1 MKKIS
6 KQRRIGF
13 VSTRLSGTDGVTLET
28 YKWVHIL
35 ANLGHECFYF
45 AGESEFPAERSYV
58 IAEAHFNHPEIRNLN
73 VDLFDDYK
81 RSSETS
87 GRIQALRFHLKNHL
101 YKFVEKFDI
110 ELLIIENALSIPMN
124 IPLGLAITE
133 FGAETNLPIIA
144 HHHDFGWERSRFK
157 VSAASD
163 YQLGAFPPIL
173 PSFFHV
179 VINSYAS
186 RQLALRTGASS
197 VLIPNVMDFD
207 NPPPEPDGYAENLRS
222 DLGIDPEEYL
232 LLQPTRIV
240 PRKRIELAIELARRL
255 ELRCALLISHSS
267 GDEGL
272 DYEIFLREHAEL
284 SKVKVIFAAERFN
297 HRRGR
302 TPDGNKIYSLADAY
316 QQADLVTYPSTVEGF
331 GNAFLETLYY
341 KKPIVM
347 STYEI
352 YSTDIKPKGF
362 RVISFGDFITQ
373 DTVEKSRQLLSDPA
387 MVKEIVEHNY
397 KLGRQYYSYH
407 VLQRRLQALLDEALG
422 FAELNRYYKD

>member
-1 MKKIS
+1 MMNRS

-13 VSTRLSGTDGVTLET
+13 VSTRLAGTDGVTLET
-28 YKWVHIL
+28 YKWVHTL
-35 ANLGHECFYF
+35 TRLGHECFYF
-45 AGESEFPAERSYV
+45 VGESEFPAERSYV
-58 IAEAHFNHPEIRNLN
+58 IAEAHFSHPEIRDLN

-240 PRKRIELAIELARRL
+240 PRKRIELAMELARRL
-255 ELRCALLISHSS
+255 QLKCALLISHSS
-267 GDEGL
+267 GDEGS

-302 TPDGNKIYSLADAY
+302 TPDGNKIYSLVDAY
-316 QQADLVTYPSTVEGF
+316 KQADLVTYPSTVEGF

-352 YSTDIKPKGF
+352 YNTDIKPKGF

-422 FAELNRYYKD
+422 FAEEYQ